1 MPTVAPAGN
10 GADNGDFGSRFNGAA
25 QQCADQECAGPCT
38 PAGSGA
44 MDDSLAGGAPGGSIA
59 GGEFNVTALLALDA
73 EAGSGGAGLLLGGA
87 EKLACRSQGNSP
99 IEGAGARLAP
109 RHCLPRRRTEL
120 RAEWSEPLRGL
131 TLPPARPLTAGR

>member
-10 GADNGDFGSRFNGAA
+10 GADNGDFGARFNGAA
-25 QQCADQECAGPCT
+25 QQCADQERAGPCT

-44 MDDSLAGGAPGGSIA
+44 MDDSLAGGGPGGSIA

-87 EKLACRSQGNSP
+87 EKLACRSKENSP
-99 IEGAGARLAP
+99 RGLIPL
-109 RHCLPRRRTEL
+109 
-120 RAEWSEPLRGL
+120 PLR
-131 TLPPARPLTAGR
+131 PLQWCFRQ